1 VKRKYL
7 RTVIAVG
14 RCSTEGYTVAS
25 LIDELISVLEEECD
39 VYQQLIP
46 IADEKTQVI
55 VKNDLTSLQDITS
68 KEQRAVGHINT
79 LERKRDQIM
88 NNIRTV
94 INRKSGEFTLKT
106 LIGLMEKQ
114 PKEQKALSIIH
125 DNLKSNIQRLV
136 EINNRN
142 MSLIQ
147 QSLEMIEFNM
157 NFIQSTRM
165 SPGNNTYTKG
175 ASQYDAPASRTGMF
189 DARQ

>member
-1 VKRKYL
+1 
-7 RTVIAVG
+7 
-14 RCSTEGYTVAS
+14 VAS
-25 LIDELISVLEEECD
+25 LIDELIGILEEECN

-46 IADEKTQVI
+46 ISEEKSQVI

-68 KEQRAVGHINT
+68 KEQMAISRINT

-88 NNIRTV
+88 VNIRTV
-94 INRKSGEFTLKT
+94 INRKTGEFTLNT

-114 PKEQKALSIIH
+114 PKEQTALSLIH
-125 DNLKSNIQRLV
+125 DNLKNTIQRLV

-142 MSLIQ
+142 KSLIQ

-175 ASQYDAPASRTGMF
+175 ASQYEAFASGTGMF
-189 DARQ
+189 DAKQ

>member
-1 VKRKYL
+1 M
-7 RTVIAVG
+7 
-14 RCSTEGYTVAS
+14 AS
-25 LIDELISVLEEECD
+25 LIDELIGVLEEECN

-46 IADEKTQVI
+46 ISEEKSQVI
-55 VKNDLTSLQDITS
+55 VKNDLTSLQEITS
-68 KEQRAVGHINT
+68 KEQTAISRINT
-79 LERKRDQIM
+79 LERKRNQIM
-88 NNIRTV
+88 ENIRTV
-94 INRKSGEFTLKT
+94 INRKTGEFTLKT

-114 PKEQKALSIIH
+114 PKEQTALSLIH
-125 DNLKSNIQRLV
+125 DNLKNTIQRLV

-142 MSLIQ
+142 KSLIQ

-175 ASQYDAPASRTGMF
+175 ASQYEAFASGTGMF

>member
-1 VKRKYL
+1 M
-7 RTVIAVG
+7 
-14 RCSTEGYTVAS
+14 AS

>member
-1 VKRKYL
+1 
-7 RTVIAVG
+7 
-14 RCSTEGYTVAS
+14 VAS
-25 LIDELISVLEEECD
+25 LIDELIGILEDECN

-46 IADEKTQVI
+46 ISEEKSQVI

-68 KEQRAVGHINT
+68 REQTAISRINA

-88 NNIRTV
+88 VNIRTV
-94 INRKSGEFTLKT
+94 INRKTGEFTLKT

-114 PKEQKALSIIH
+114 PKEQAALSLIH
-125 DNLKSNIQRLV
+125 DNLKNTIQRLV

-142 MSLIQ
+142 KSLIQ

-175 ASQYDAPASRTGMF
+175 ASQYEAFASGTGMF
-189 DARQ
+189 DAKQ